1 MYEIDVVA
9 NLDRRVNLVERFDF
23 TLEGED
29 LVDLKSQVLV
39 RINDLI
45 KRLDVKGKYVHCDMT
60 IQKDDEWLDT
70 DVLAIALTEKG
81 AEVEN

>member
-9 NLDRRVNLVERFDF
+9 NLDRRVNLIERFSF

-45 KRLDVKGKYVHCDMT
+45 KRLDVKGKYVHWDMT

-70 DVLAIALTEKG
+70 NVLAIALTEKG